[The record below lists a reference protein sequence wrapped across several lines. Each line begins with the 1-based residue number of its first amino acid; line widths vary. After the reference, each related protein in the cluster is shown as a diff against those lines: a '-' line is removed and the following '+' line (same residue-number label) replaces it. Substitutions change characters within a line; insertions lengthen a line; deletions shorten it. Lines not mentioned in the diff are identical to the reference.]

1 MLHPIRL
8 FRDLSVSLK
17 LGFSIVGALALLA
30 SVSWFSLD
38 RLAATG
44 VLQDEVAAQ
53 VAAMRTA
60 RDGLLAAMEL
70 RVVSVALP
78 QRQVIN
84 LVNAEIERASQ
95 QHALARDAM
104 VKARE
109 MTADVTDRGL
119 LDQALVSLDATLAA
133 LRRQADL
140 RKEML
145 TTRQKNLFQARPAF
159 ENALKTLINEVAAG
173 GAMRS
178 GVDSVSQ
185 GASVAAATSEQPGVK
200 EIATYQLEMGRV
212 SASAIMFMATANGSA
227 ANDVRDSTTAA
238 GKSMATLLASET
250 PDTVKA
256 DARVVDTLGRGI
268 GQAAMTL
275 IDQTRRLEGMTN
287 GDVAQASQ
295 AMQQA
300 VDSVVN
306 SFSARARATS
316 DRAAE
321 GRRDANWTLT
331 CFITVVTLVMVIMG
345 TFITRAIA
353 GPIKR
358 LTRSVR
364 AIADGQTETTVA
376 GVEGRDEVGQMAKAV
391 DQLRGVMRQAFVQAQ
406 MIQEIPVGV
415 MIADA
420 DGDHRI
426 QYLNAEARRI
436 MATIENHLPVAPDA
450 LEGQG
455 LAIFERASGQ
465 SLIVTDPAALPH
477 RAHLELGG
485 ETLELQISAL
495 HDSHGAYVGPM
506 VVWRHLTDE
515 IRLAARFEQ
524 SVGTIARTVGE
535 AAAGMR
541 DAARTMTESADQAG
555 QRTMAVTTASEQ
567 ASGHVATAAAG
578 AEELAVSVGEIGRRV
593 AESARIAGQAV
604 EEARATDQSVGG
616 LSEAAGKI
624 GEVVKL
630 ISDIAARTNL
640 LALNATIEAA
650 RAGDAGRGFAVVAS
664 EVKNLATQTAQA
676 TGVIAAQISS
686 MRDATGQAAVALQSI
701 GGTIQRMNEIAVAI
715 AGAVEEQGAAT
726 REIAQAVQQAAM
738 GTTEVNDNIVVVN
751 EAVTDTGRRAVAVL
765 DAATELT
772 SQAEELK
779 TEVSRFLADMRR
791 AA

>member
-1 MLHPIRL
+1 MLYPLRL

-17 LGFSIVGALALLA
+17 LGLSIVGALTLLA
-30 SVSWFSLD
+30 SVSWFALD
-38 RLAATG
+38 RLAAMG
-44 VLQDEVAAQ
+44 ALQDEVAAQ
-53 VAAMRTA
+53 AAAA
-60 RDGLLAAMEL
+60 RQVREGMLAAMEL

-78 QRQVIN
+78 QRQTIN

-95 QHALARDAM
+95 QHAIAHGAM

-119 LDQALVSLDATLAA
+119 LDQALASLDATLAA
-133 LRRQADL
+133 ERRQGDL
-140 RKEML
+140 RKDML
-145 TTRQKNLFQARPAF
+145 TNRQKNLFQARPAF
-159 ENALKTLINEVAAG
+159 ENALKTLMNEVAAG

-178 GVDSVSQ
+178 GVDAVRE
-185 GASVAAATSEQPGVK
+185 GMSVAAATGDHPGMQD
-200 EIATYQLEMGRV
+200 IAAYQLEMSRV
-212 SASAIMFMATANGSA
+212 LASAIMFMATANGSA
-227 ANDVRDSTTAA
+227 ANDVRDAASTA
-238 GKSMATLLASET
+238 GKSMAALLASET
-250 PDTVKA
+250 PDAVKA
-256 DARVVDTLGRGI
+256 DARVVDTLGHGI
-268 GQAAMTL
+268 GQAALSL
-275 IDQTRRLEGMTN
+275 IDQTRQLEGMTN
-287 GDVAQASQ
+287 GEVAQANQ
-295 AMQQA
+295 AMRQTIDA
-300 VDSVVN
+300 VVN
-306 SFSARARATS
+306 SFSAHTKATS
-316 DRAAE
+316 DRAAD
-321 GRRDANWTLT
+321 GRRDASWTLT
-331 CFITVVTLVMVIMG
+331 CFIAVVAVLMAIMG
-345 TFITRAIA
+345 TFIASLIA
-353 GPIKR
+353 GPISR

-376 GVEGRDEVGQMAKAV
+376 GIEGRDEVGQMAKAV
-391 DQLRGVMRQAFVQAQ
+391 EQLRGVMRQAFVQAQ

-415 MIADA
+415 MTADG

-436 MATIENHLPVAPDA
+436 MATIKDHLPVAPDA

-477 RAHLELGG
+477 RAHLVLGG
-485 ETLELQISAL
+485 ETLELQITAL
-495 HDSHGAYVGPM
+495 HDAHGAYIGPM

-515 IRLAARFEQ
+515 IRLAARFEL

-535 AAAGMR
+535 AAAAMR
-541 DAARTMTESADQAG
+541 DAASTMTLSAEQAG

-578 AEELAVSVGEIGRRV
+578 AEELAVSVGEIGRQV

-676 TGVIAAQISS
+676 TGVIAAQIES
-686 MRDATGQAAVALQSI
+686 MREATGLAAAALRSI

-715 AGAVEEQGAAT
+715 AGAVEEQGGAT

-751 EAVTDTGRRAVAVL
+751 DAVTDTGRRAVAVL

-772 SQAEELK
+772 GQAEELK